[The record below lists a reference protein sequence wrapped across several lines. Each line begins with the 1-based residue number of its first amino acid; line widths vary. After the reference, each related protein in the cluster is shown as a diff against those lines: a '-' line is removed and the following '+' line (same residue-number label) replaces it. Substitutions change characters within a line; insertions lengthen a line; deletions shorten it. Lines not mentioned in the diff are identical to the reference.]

1 MGLRPKCPI
10 WRSLAWSSRTWSLW
24 DPVRIRTRGA
34 GAVLG
39 SGAVRAGAAV
49 DAFGLGGGV
58 VGEGVGGFASS
69 VAEAVGE
76 GLAVGAAACV
86 ARTGG
91 GASCAPVAVPGS
103 QAVARA
109 ARATIETIGTAVT
122 RRARGRLPP
131 VLGAG
136 AEGDADA
143 FAMAGP
149 LVPVTALGTVGAVGP
164 LGTACPPGPDTP
176 GLDTPGLETP
186 EPDTP
191 GPDIAS
197 CARTR
202 SPSMPPLASR
212 PSHPLFVSAIAR
224 SPLAHPPA
232 RCLLYG
238 TDSRPAR
245 SPNPPSDPRRASSP
259 PRVRPVDHGRVRPAG
274 AGPLRPGAEPLI
286 PPGETAGRRP
296 VRTCETPSM
305 LGVTDLPTYLA
316 GLALIVLLPGPN
328 SLYVL
333 SVAAR
338 RGVRTG
344 YTAAAGVWTGD
355 TVLMTL
361 SALGA
366 ASLLQTTPLLF
377 AIVKYA
383 GAGYLTWMAIGMLRA
398 AVSLW
403 RERHRRTAELVE
415 TAEAPEAAASM
426 ERPYRRALVVS
437 LINPKAILFLISFFV
452 QFVDPGYAYP
462 ALSFLVLGT
471 LLQLAS
477 FAYLSVL
484 IFGGTRLAAAFRR
497 RKRLSAGATSAAG
510 VLFLGFA
517 AKLSLSSV

>member
-1 MGLRPKCPI
+1 
-10 WRSLAWSSRTWSLW
+10 
-24 DPVRIRTRGA
+24 
-34 GAVLG
+34 
-39 SGAVRAGAAV
+39 
-49 DAFGLGGGV
+49 
-58 VGEGVGGFASS
+58 
-69 VAEAVGE
+69 
-76 GLAVGAAACV
+76 
-86 ARTGG
+86 
-91 GASCAPVAVPGS
+91 
-103 QAVARA
+103 
-109 ARATIETIGTAVT
+109 
-122 RRARGRLPP
+122 
-131 VLGAG
+131 
-136 AEGDADA
+136 
-143 FAMAGP
+143 
-149 LVPVTALGTVGAVGP
+149 
-164 LGTACPPGPDTP
+164 
-176 GLDTPGLETP
+176 
-186 EPDTP
+186 
-191 GPDIAS
+191 
-197 CARTR
+197 
-202 SPSMPPLASR
+202 
-212 PSHPLFVSAIAR
+212 
-224 SPLAHPPA
+224 
-232 RCLLYG
+232 
-238 TDSRPAR
+238 
-245 SPNPPSDPRRASSP
+245 
-259 PRVRPVDHGRVRPAG
+259 
-274 AGPLRPGAEPLI
+274 
-286 PPGETAGRRP
+286 
-296 VRTCETPSM
+296 M

-355 TVLMTL
+355 AILMTL

-383 GAGYLTWMAIGMLRA
+383 GAAYLTWMAIGMLRA

-415 TAEAPEAAASM
+415 TVDAAGTADAAGASGATAPV

-452 QFVDPGYAYP
+452 QFVDPSYAYP

-517 AKLSLSSV
+517 AKLSFSSV